1 VEHYNSFVLTKEN
14 LGTVVKEIDKMN
26 EHIDV
31 AESIFGMVDRL
42 LLFAFLLV
50 VGVVAALVAIFGLVV
65 WLV

>member
-1 VEHYNSFVLTKEN
+1 M
-14 LGTVVKEIDKMN
+14 GTVVKEIDKMN